1 VTIAPHKP
9 FDFSNAKT
17 MQETAMAPPPFRA
30 EHVGSL
36 LRPKELTAAF
46 RQHAAGKV
54 DDRAFA
60 YIQDTAIRE
69 VVAQQEA
76 AGLGVVTDGEFRR
89 GSYWGHVIGPVT
101 GLSVR
106 EAEFNFHDDHGHE
119 QNFIAAHVE
128 GKVRRVIGFST
139 GEFGF
144 LKTVAKVPAKITM
157 PSLPTFHFY
166 RPVGGIDPAVYAT
179 PREFFRDFAEVFR
192 QEIAE
197 LSALGARYIQMDEV
211 PLAMLC
217 DPNVREQVRRGGADP
232 DDLIGIYIDAI
243 NDAVASR
250 PADMICGLHL
260 CRGNF
265 KGKYLSQG
273 GYEPVAER
281 LFNDLSVDAFFLEY
295 DTARA
300 GDFSPLRLVPEGK
313 HVVLGLVSSKLAAME
328 SVDDLAR
335 RIDEAAQYVPLER
348 LSLSPQ
354 CGFASA
360 VSGNPITQE
369 VQQAKL
375 ARIVETALQVWG
387 EV

>member
-1 VTIAPHKP
+1 
-9 FDFSNAKT
+9 
-17 MQETAMAPPPFRA
+17 MAPPPFRA

-46 RQHAAGKV
+46 RQHGAGEI
-54 DDRAFA
+54 DDAAFA
-60 YIQDTAIRE
+60 EIQDQAIRD
-69 VVAQQEA
+69 VVALQQD

-89 GSYWGHVIGPVT
+89 GSYWGHVIGPVS

-106 EAEFNFHDDHGHE
+106 EAEFKFHDDHGHE
-119 QNFIAAHVE
+119 QTFIAAHVD
-128 GKVRRVIGFST
+128 GKVRREKGFST

-144 LKTVAKVPAKITM
+144 MKSVASVTVKITM

-166 RPVGGIDPAVYAT
+166 RPVGGIDPSVYPT
-179 PREFFRDFAEVFR
+179 PRDFFLDFAEVFR

-197 LSALGARYIQMDEV
+197 LAAMGATYIQMDEV

-217 DPNVREQVRRGGADP
+217 DAAVREQVKAGGADP
-232 DDLIGIYIDAI
+232 DELIAIYIDAI
-243 NDAVASR
+243 NDAVGGR
-250 PADMICGLHL
+250 PDGMTCGLHL

-281 LFNDLSVDAFFLEY
+281 LFNDLQVDAFFLEY
-295 DTARA
+295 DTDRA
-300 GDFSPLRLVPEGK
+300 GDFAPLRLVPGDK
-313 HVVLGLVSSKLAAME
+313 HIVLGLVSSKLAELE
-328 SVDDLAR
+328 SVEALAR

-360 VSGNPITQE
+360 VSGNPVTE
-369 VQQAKL
+369 DVEKAKL
-375 ARIVETALQVWG
+375 ARIVETARTVWG

>member
-1 VTIAPHKP
+1 MP
-9 FDFSNAKT
+9 
-17 MQETAMAPPPFRA
+17 PPPFRA

-46 RQHAAGKV
+46 RQHAAGEI
-54 DDRAFA
+54 DDAAFA
-60 YIQDTAIRE
+60 RIQDAAIRE
-69 VVAQQEA
+69 IVALQQA

-89 GSYWGHVIGPVT
+89 GSYWGHVIGPVS

-106 EAEFNFHDDHGHE
+106 EAEFKFHDDHGHE
-119 QNFIAAHVE
+119 QSFIAAHVE
-128 GKVRRVIGFST
+128 GKVRRESGFST
-139 GEFGF
+139 GEFSF
-144 LKTVAKVPAKITM
+144 LKSVVNTASRVTPKITM

-166 RPVGGIDPAVYAT
+166 RPVGGIDPAAYAT
-179 PREFFRDFAEVFR
+179 PRAFFQDFAEVFR
-192 QEIAE
+192 QEIAALAE
-197 LSALGARYIQMDEV
+197 LGATYIQMDEV

-217 DPNVREQVRRGGADP
+217 DPDVREQVRQGGADP
-232 DDLIGIYIDAI
+232 DKLIGIYIDAI
-243 NDAVASR
+243 NDAVAGR
-250 PADMICGLHL
+250 PAGMTCGLHL

-295 DTARA
+295 DTDRA
-300 GDFSPLRLVPEGK
+300 GDFSPLRLVPGDK
-313 HVVLGLVSSKLAAME
+313 HVVLGLVSSKVAEME

-335 RIDEAAQYVPLER
+335 RIDHAARFIPLER

-360 VSGNPITQE
+360 VSGNPVTQD

>member
-1 VTIAPHKP
+1 MP
-9 FDFSNAKT
+9 
-17 MQETAMAPPPFRA
+17 PPPFRA

-46 RQHAAGKV
+46 RQHNDGEIDDAA
-54 DDRAFA
+54 FTQ
-60 YIQDTAIRE
+60 IQDAAIRE

-106 EAEFNFHDDHGHE
+106 EAEFKFHDDHGHE
-119 QNFIAAHVE
+119 QSFIAAHVE
-128 GKVRRVIGFST
+128 GKVRRERGFST
-139 GEFGF
+139 GEFSF
-144 LKTVAKVPAKITM
+144 LKATAKATPKITM

-166 RPVGGIDPAVYAT
+166 RPVGGIDASVYGT
-179 PREFFRDFAEVFR
+179 PREFFHDFAEVFR
-192 QEIAE
+192 QEIVA
-197 LSALGARYIQMDEV
+197 LADLGARYIQMDEV

-217 DPNVREQVRRGGADP
+217 DGQVREQVRAGGADP
-232 DDLIGIYIDAI
+232 DDLIAIYIDAI
-243 NDAVASR
+243 NDAVRGR
-250 PADMICGLHL
+250 PDGMTCGLHL

-281 LFNDLSVDAFFLEY
+281 LFNDLAVDAFFLEY

-300 GDFSPLRLVPEGK
+300 GDFSPLRLVPKDK
-313 HVVLGLVSSKLAAME
+313 HVVLGLVSSKLGKME

-335 RIDEAAQYVPLER
+335 RIDEAAQFIPLER
-348 LSLSPQ
+348 LSLSPK

-360 VSGNPITQE
+360 VSGNPVTQD

-375 ARIVETALQVWG
+375 ARIVETALRVWG

>member
-1 VTIAPHKP
+1 
-9 FDFSNAKT
+9 
-17 MQETAMAPPPFRA
+17 MAPPPFRA

-46 RQHAAGKV
+46 RQHGAGEIDDAAFAEIQ
-54 DDRAFA
+54 DRA
-60 YIQDTAIRE
+60 IHD
-69 VVAQQEA
+69 VVALQQD

-89 GSYWGHVIGPVT
+89 GSYWGHVIGPVS

-106 EAEFNFHDDHGHE
+106 EAEFKFHDDHGHE
-119 QNFIAAHVE
+119 QTFIAAHVD
-128 GKVRRVIGFST
+128 GKVRREKGFST

-144 LKTVAKVPAKITM
+144 MKSVASATVKITM

-166 RPVGGIDPAVYAT
+166 RPVGGIDPSVYPT
-179 PREFFRDFAEVFR
+179 PRDFFLDFAEVFR

-197 LSALGARYIQMDEV
+197 LAAMGATYIQMDEV

-217 DPNVREQVRRGGADP
+217 DAAVREQVKAGGADP
-232 DDLIGIYIDAI
+232 DELIAIYIDAI
-243 NDAVASR
+243 NDAVGGR
-250 PADMICGLHL
+250 PDGMTCGLHL

-281 LFNDLSVDAFFLEY
+281 LFNDLQVDAFFLEY
-295 DTARA
+295 DTDRA
-300 GDFSPLRLVPEGK
+300 GDFAPLRLVPGDK
-313 HVVLGLVSSKLAAME
+313 HIVLGLVSSKLAELE
-328 SVDDLAR
+328 SVEALAR

-360 VSGNPITQE
+360 VSGNPVTE
-369 VQQAKL
+369 DVEKAKL
-375 ARIVETALQVWG
+375 ARIVETARTVWG

>member
-1 VTIAPHKP
+1 
-9 FDFSNAKT
+9 
-17 MQETAMAPPPFRA
+17 MAPPPFRA

-46 RQHAAGKV
+46 RQQNAGEI
-54 DDRAFA
+54 DDAPFTE
-60 YIQDTAIRE
+60 IQDKAIRN
-69 VVAQQEA
+69 VVALQRE
-76 AGLGVVTDGEFRR
+76 AGLGLATDGEFRR
-89 GSYWGHVIGPVT
+89 GSYWGHVIGPVS

-106 EAEFNFHDDHGHE
+106 EAEFKFHDDHGHE
-119 QNFIAAHVE
+119 QDFIAAHVE
-128 GKVRRVIGFST
+128 GKVRREKGFST
-139 GEFGF
+139 HEFSY
-144 LKTVAKVPAKITM
+144 LKALVEAGPGDEVTGKITM

-166 RPVGGIDPAVYAT
+166 RPVGGIDPAAYAT
-179 PREFFRDFAEVFR
+179 PREFFKDFAEVFR

-197 LSALGARYIQMDEV
+197 LSTLGARYIQMDEV

-217 DPNVREQVRRGGADP
+217 DPTVRDQVRAGGADP
-232 DDLIGIYIDAI
+232 DDLIDVYIDAI
-243 NDAVASR
+243 NDAVAGR
-250 PADMICGLHL
+250 PEGMTCGLHL

-281 LFNDLSVDAFFLEY
+281 LFNDLAVDAFFLEY

-313 HVVLGLVSSKLAAME
+313 HVVLGLVSSKLAELE
-328 SVDDLAR
+328 SVDSLAA

-360 VSGNPITQE
+360 VSGNPVTE
-369 VQQAKL
+369 DVEKAKL

>member
-1 VTIAPHKP
+1 
-9 FDFSNAKT
+9 
-17 MQETAMAPPPFRA
+17 MAPPPFRA

-46 RQHAAGKV
+46 RQHAAGEI
-54 DDRAFA
+54 DDAAFTE
-60 YIQDTAIRE
+60 IQDAAIRD
-69 VVAQQEA
+69 VVALQQD
-76 AGLGVVTDGEFRR
+76 AGLGLVTDGEFRR
-89 GSYWGHVIGPVT
+89 GSYWGHVIGPVS

-106 EAEFNFHDDHGHE
+106 EAEFKFHDDHGHE
-119 QNFIAAHVE
+119 QSFIAAHVE
-128 GKVRRVIGFST
+128 GKVRRERGFST

-144 LKTVAKVPAKITM
+144 LKDIAKATPKITM

-166 RPVGGIDPAVYAT
+166 RPVGGIDPAVYPT
-179 PREFFRDFAEVFR
+179 PRDFFADFAEVFR

-197 LSALGARYIQMDEV
+197 LAAMGARYIQMDEV

-217 DPNVREQVRRGGADP
+217 DPAVREQVRAGGADP
-232 DDLIGIYIDAI
+232 DDLIGVYIDAI
-243 NDAVASR
+243 NDAVRDR
-250 PADMICGLHL
+250 PAGMTCGLHL

-273 GYEPVAER
+273 GYGPVAER
-281 LFNDLSVDAFFLEY
+281 LFNDLAVDAFFLEY
-295 DTARA
+295 DTDRA
-300 GDFSPLRLVPEGK
+300 GDFEPLALVPDDK
-313 HVVLGLVSSKLAAME
+313 HIVLGLVSSKLAALE
-328 SVDDLAR
+328 SVDALAG
-335 RIDEAAQYVPLER
+335 RIDQAAQYVPLDR

-360 VSGNPITQE
+360 VSGNPVTVDVE
-369 VQQAKL
+369 HAKL

>member
-1 VTIAPHKP
+1 MK
-9 FDFSNAKT
+9 S
-17 MQETAMAPPPFRA
+17 PPFRA

-36 LRPKELTAAF
+36 LRPKELTTAF
-46 RQHAAGKV
+46 RQHNAGEI
-54 DDRAFA
+54 DDDAFTA
-60 YIQDTAIRE
+60 IQDKAIAD
-69 VVAQQEA
+69 VVKQQQD

-89 GSYWGHVIGPVT
+89 GSYWGHVIGPVS

-106 EAEFNFHDDHGHE
+106 EAEFKFHDDRGHE
-119 QNFIAAHVE
+119 QSFIAAQVE
-128 GKVRRVIGFST
+128 GKVRRERGFST
-139 GEFGF
+139 HEFAY
-144 LKTVAKVPAKITM
+144 LKSIATSTAKLTM

-166 RPVGGIDPAVYAT
+166 RPLGGIDSSAYAS
-179 PREFFRDFAEVFR
+179 PREFFHDFAEVFR

-197 LSALGARYIQMDEV
+197 LADLGATYIQMDEV

-217 DPNVREQVRRGGADP
+217 DPDIRQQVRLGGADP
-232 DDLIGIYIDAI
+232 EELIAVYIDAI
-243 NDAVASR
+243 NDAVGNR
-250 PADMICGLHL
+250 PAGMRCGLHL

-265 KGKYLSQG
+265 KGKHLSQG

-295 DTARA
+295 DTDRA
-300 GDFSPLRLVPEGK
+300 GDFTPLRLMPEDK
-313 HVVLGLVSSKLAAME
+313 HVVLGIVSSKLAALE
-328 SVDDLAR
+328 SVDSLAR
-335 RIDEAAQYVPLER
+335 RIDEAAKFVPLER

-360 VSGNPITQE
+360 VSGNPITQD

-375 ARIVETALQVWG
+375 SRIVETAMAVWG

>member
-1 VTIAPHKP
+1 MP
-9 FDFSNAKT
+9 
-17 MQETAMAPPPFRA
+17 PPPFRA

-46 RQHAAGKV
+46 RQYAAGEI
-54 DDRAFA
+54 DDAAFTR
-60 YIQDTAIRE
+60 IQDTAIRE

-89 GSYWGHVIGPVT
+89 GSYWGHLIGPVT

-106 EAEFNFHDDHGHE
+106 EAEFKFHDDHGHE
-119 QNFIAAHVE
+119 QSFIAAHVE
-128 GKVRRVIGFST
+128 GKVRRAKGFST

-144 LKTVAKVPAKITM
+144 LNSIAKTTPKITM

-166 RPVGGIDPAVYAT
+166 RPVGGIDGSIYAT
-179 PREFFRDFAEVFR
+179 PRDFFLDFAEVFR

-197 LSALGARYIQMDEV
+197 LAEMGARYIQMDEV

-217 DPNVREQVRRGGADP
+217 DGQVREQVRAGGADP
-232 DDLIGIYIDAI
+232 DALIDIYIDAI
-243 NDAVASR
+243 NDAVAGR
-250 PADMICGLHL
+250 PDGMTCGLHL

-300 GDFSPLRLVPEGK
+300 GDFSPLRLVPKGK
-313 HVVLGLVSSKLAAME
+313 HVVLGLVSSKLAALE

-335 RIDEAAQYVPLER
+335 RIDEAARFIPLER

-360 VSGNPITQE
+360 VSGNPITPD

-375 ARIVETALQVWG
+375 TRIVETALQVWG
-387 EV
+387 ET

>member
-1 VTIAPHKP
+1 
-9 FDFSNAKT
+9 
-17 MQETAMAPPPFRA
+17 MAPPPFRA

-46 RQHAAGKV
+46 RQHAAGEI
-54 DDRAFA
+54 DDGAFA
-60 YIQDTAIRE
+60 RIQDAAIRE

-106 EAEFNFHDDHGHE
+106 EAEFKFHDDHGHE
-119 QNFIAAHVE
+119 QSFIAAHVE
-128 GKVRRVIGFST
+128 GKVRRERGFST
-139 GEFGF
+139 GEFSY
-144 LKTVAKVPAKITM
+144 LKSVAKATPKITM

-166 RPVGGIDPAVYAT
+166 RPVGGIDPTVYAT
-179 PREFFRDFAEVFR
+179 PREFFRDFAEAFR
-192 QEIAE
+192 QEIAALAE
-197 LSALGARYIQMDEV
+197 LGATYIQMDEV

-217 DPNVREQVRRGGADP
+217 DPDVREQVRAGGADP
-232 DDLIGIYIDAI
+232 EDLIGVYIDAI
-243 NDAVASR
+243 NDAVAKR
-250 PADMICGLHL
+250 PAGMTCGLHL

-295 DTARA
+295 DTDRA
-300 GDFSPLRLVPEGK
+300 GGFSPLRLVPDGK
-313 HVVLGLVSSKLAAME
+313 HVVLGLVSSKLAEME

-335 RIDEAAQYVPLER
+335 RIDQAAQFVPLER

-360 VSGNPITQE
+360 VSGNPITAD

-375 ARIVETALQVWG
+375 TRIVETALRVWG

>member
-1 VTIAPHKP
+1 
-9 FDFSNAKT
+9 
-17 MQETAMAPPPFRA
+17 MAPPPFRA

-36 LRPKELTAAF
+36 LRPKELTTAF
-46 RQHAAGKV
+46 RQHGAGEIDDAAFAEIQ
-54 DDRAFA
+54 DRA
-60 YIQDTAIRE
+60 IRD
-69 VVAQQEA
+69 VVALQQD

-89 GSYWGHVIGPVT
+89 GSYWGHVIGPVS

-106 EAEFNFHDDHGHE
+106 EAEFKFHDDHGHE
-119 QNFIAAHVE
+119 QTFIAAHVD
-128 GKVRRVIGFST
+128 GKVRRDRGFST
-139 GEFGF
+139 HEFGF
-144 LKTVAKVPAKITM
+144 LQSVASATAKITM

-166 RPVGGIDPAVYAT
+166 RPVNGIDPSVYAT
-179 PREFFRDFAEVFR
+179 PRDFFRDFAEAFR

-197 LSALGARYIQMDEV
+197 LAGMGATYIQMDEV

-217 DPNVREQVRRGGADP
+217 DPDVRAQVKAGGADP
-232 DDLIGIYIDAI
+232 DDLIDVYIDAI
-243 NDAVASR
+243 NDAVGSR
-250 PADMICGLHL
+250 PDGMTCGLHL

-281 LFNDLSVDAFFLEY
+281 LFNDLKVDAFFLEY
-295 DTARA
+295 DTDRA
-300 GDFSPLRLVPEGK
+300 GDFAPLRLVPEDK
-313 HVVLGLVSSKLAAME
+313 HIVLGLVSSKLTEME
-328 SVDDLAR
+328 SVGALAG

-360 VSGNPITQE
+360 VSGNPITE
-369 VQQAKL
+369 DVEKAKL
-375 ARIVETALQVWG
+375 ALIVETAGAVWG

>member
-1 VTIAPHKP
+1 MP
-9 FDFSNAKT
+9 
-17 MQETAMAPPPFRA
+17 PPPFRA

-46 RQHAAGKV
+46 RQHAAGEI
-54 DDRAFA
+54 DDAAFA
-60 YIQDTAIRE
+60 QIQDAAIRE

-106 EAEFNFHDDHGHE
+106 QAEFKFHDDHGHE
-119 QNFIAAHVE
+119 QSFIAAHVE
-128 GKVRRVIGFST
+128 GKVRREKGFST

-144 LKTVAKVPAKITM
+144 LKSIAKATAKITM
-157 PSLPTFHFY
+157 PSPPTFHFY
-166 RPVGGIDPAVYAT
+166 RPVGGIDPSAYAT
-179 PREFFRDFAEVFR
+179 PRDFFLDFAEVFR
-192 QEIAE
+192 QEIAA
-197 LSALGARYIQMDEV
+197 LADLGARYIQMDEV

-217 DPNVREQVRRGGADP
+217 DGQVREQVRAGGADP
-232 DDLIGIYIDAI
+232 DGLIDIYIDAI
-243 NDAVASR
+243 NDAVGGR
-250 PADMICGLHL
+250 PGDMTCGLHL

-300 GDFSPLRLVPEGK
+300 GDFSPLRLMPDDK
-313 HVVLGLVSSKLAAME
+313 HVVLGLVRSKEAEME

-335 RIDEAAQYVPLER
+335 RIDQAAQFIPLER

-360 VSGNPITQE
+360 VSGNPVTQD

-375 ARIVETALQVWG
+375 ARIVETARQVWG